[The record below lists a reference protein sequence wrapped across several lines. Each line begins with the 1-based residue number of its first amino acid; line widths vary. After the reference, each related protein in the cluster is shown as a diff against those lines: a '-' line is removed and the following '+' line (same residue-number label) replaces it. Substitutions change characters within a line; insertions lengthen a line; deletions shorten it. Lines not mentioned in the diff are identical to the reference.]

1 MALGT
6 ENMVYQPMTSTKF
19 PYQKPAAQ
27 ILHTPPREVLR
38 TRNVNQRSIAPAPYN
53 KPVQRCIDGTTL
65 DSNHPSVIRR
75 NARERNRVK
84 QVNDGFL
91 HLRQHIPTAIVAEI
105 SNGRRGIGP
114 GADKKLSK
122 VDTLRMAAEYI
133 RRLKKLI
140 DEVDNSDASSI
151 SSYGAA
157 SPSYTS
163 SSSGSPPPPAVAT
176 GFSHLQPNQTAP
188 NMFYHHQQTQFY
200 NQPHHAQHPSLS
212 YAGSFQQENLISPA
226 NSTASSCS
234 SATASTYATELY
246 AHQQSPQHYQ
256 SSGFEFANNNTPA
269 TTPIKF
275 EPVSFEDHYNHN
287 SNSSSSAED
296 EELLD
301 YISLWQDE

>member
-1 MALGT
+1 MALGS
-6 ENMVYQPMTSTKF
+6 ENMVYQPTATKF
-19 PYQKPAAQ
+19 QYQKQ
-27 ILHTPPREVLR
+27 TLHTPPREVLR
-38 TRNVNQRSIAPAPYN
+38 TRNVNQRAIAPAPYT
-53 KPVQRCIDGTTL
+53 KPAMQRSSDGTLL

-140 DEVDNSDASSI
+140 DDVDSCSDSSSV
-151 SSYGAA
+151 SSYGATSPA
-157 SPSYTS
+157 SVTSSPSYES
-163 SSSGSPPPPAVAT
+163 STSGSPPPPC
-176 GFSHLQPNQTAP
+176 GSNQNQHQQPAH
-188 NMFYHHQQTQFY
+188 NMFYQQQTQFY
-200 NQPHHAQHPSLS
+200 TQPHHPSLS
-212 YAGSFQQENLISPA
+212 YAGSFQQQHLISPA
-226 NSTASSCS
+226 NSTSS
-234 SATASTYATELY
+234 STYSSELY
-246 AHQQSPQHYQ
+246 GAHQQSPQHYQ
-256 SSGFEFANNNTPA
+256 SSAFEFANNNTPA

-275 EPVSFEDHYNHN
+275 EPVSFDDYNHN